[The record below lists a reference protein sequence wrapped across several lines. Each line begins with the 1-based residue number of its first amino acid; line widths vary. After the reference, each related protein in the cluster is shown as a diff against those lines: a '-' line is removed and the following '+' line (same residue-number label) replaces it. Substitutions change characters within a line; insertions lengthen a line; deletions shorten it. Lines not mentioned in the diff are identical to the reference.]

1 MEPVVLYLSDGWRKE
16 AEPPL
21 LVYDTRGN
29 DDLKRCIDEYEKGN
43 LDTAGIAS
51 GIIEALFDKD
61 FVGSGKHWDRDGSS
75 CSRIDDDTGNG
86 EYVAYK
92 CSCSATWD
100 WKDIYSVATSKAT
113 IRVFVNRPLIHV
125 VGYKYYVAG

>member
-1 MEPVVLYLSDGWRKE
+1 MGL
-16 AEPPL
+16 PL
-21 LVYDTRGN
+21 HQDSPLWAGLPLFR
-29 DDLKRCIDEYEKGN
+29 LALC
-43 LDTAGIAS
+43 GIAS
-51 GIIEALFDKD
+51 HLPTYLILLTTFAFLF

-125 VGYKYYVAG
+125 VGYKYNVTG